1 MFYRVNSI
9 VFFVMIT
16 CVLIITSC
24 FSGNDKTSQKID
36 GPVTF
41 AEHIAPIIYANC
53 SKCHQ
58 KGEAGP
64 FTLTS
69 YHDVAK
75 RAKLI
80 KYVTEHRIMPPW
92 PADPTY
98 SNFANEM
105 YLTDDQI
112 GLIKRWVD
120 EGLLPG
126 DTSKLNAPELINTD
140 LKLGKPDLII
150 KVPTIKIPGNN
161 TDLFTV
167 MKIPYEIAQDTFV
180 RAIEFVCG
188 NKRLVHHM
196 NGHLVQFDPAKKR
209 NLNEGKSWVNQ
220 NQTQSTQIHKA
231 LGLLHDDG
239 TYPALTP
246 SVSNYL
252 PGALFSLYPKEI
264 GGYKITKKGAFY
276 LNDMHY
282 GPSPIDAYDSSY
294 FKVYYSATPPKRPVS
309 EFQIGTLGITPVVP
323 ELIVPPNEVK
333 KFTIKATMPDDISI
347 VSIVPHMHL
356 IGKSFLAYAV
366 KPSGDTIPLIR
377 INKWDFRWQYFYQY
391 KTLLKLPRGT
401 TIYVEGVYDNTA
413 SNPNN
418 PFNPPQEI
426 REREGSMK
434 TTDEMFQLIITY
446 VPYQPGDEKISL
458 ENVTP

>member
-1 MFYRVNSI
+1 MFYRVKKYA
-9 VFFVMIT
+9 T
-16 CVLIITSC
+16 LHAIIFGMLLVSC
-24 FSGNDKTSQKID
+24 GGQSSSTNEVT

-41 AEHIAPIIYANC
+41 AEHIAPIIYTNC
-53 SKCHQ
+53 TKCHQ
-58 KGEAGP
+58 QGEAGP

-98 SNFANEM
+98 SIFANEM
-105 YLTDDQI
+105 YLTDAQI
-112 GLIKRWVD
+112 NLIKRWVD

-126 DTSKLNAPELINTD
+126 DTGSLKVPELVSTD
-140 LKLGKPDLII
+140 LKLGKPDLIV
-150 KVPTIKIPGNN
+150 KVPVIKIPGNN

-167 MKIPYEIAQDTFV
+167 MKIPYEITQDTFV

-196 NGHLVQFDPAKKR
+196 NGHLVQFDPAKKK
-209 NLNEGKSWVNQ
+209 NINEGKSWVNQ
-220 NQTQSTQIHKA
+220 NQTQSTKIHRE

-264 GGYKITKKGAFY
+264 GGYKISKKGAFY
-276 LNDMHY
+276 LNDMHF
-282 GPSPIDAYDSSY
+282 GPTPVDAYDSSY
-294 FKVYYSATPPKRPVS
+294 FKIYFSATPPKRPVS
-309 EFQIGTLGITPVVP
+309 EFQMGTLGITPVVP
-323 ELIVPPNEVK
+323 ELIVPPNDVK

-356 IGKSFLAYAV
+356 IGKSFLAYAI

-377 INKWDFRWQYFYQY
+377 INNWDFRWQYFYQF
-391 KTLLKLPRGT
+391 KTLLKLSRGT
-401 TIYVEGVYDNTA
+401 TIYVEGVYDNTS

-418 PFNPPQEI
+418 PFNPPKEI

-446 VPYQPGDEKISL
+446 VPYQLGDEKISL

>member
-1 MFYRVNSI
+1 MFYRVKIIQLIFI
-9 VFFVMIT
+9 VFIGLLLV
-16 CVLIITSC
+16 SC
-24 FSGNDKTSQKID
+24 FGQSSSYKEVK

-41 AEHIAPIIYANC
+41 AEHIAPIIYTNC
-53 SKCHQ
+53 TKCHQ
-58 KGEAGP
+58 NGEAGP

-98 SNFANEM
+98 SNFANEL
-105 YLTDDQI
+105 YLTDAQI
-112 GLIKRWVD
+112 NLIKRWVD
-120 EGLLPG
+120 DGLLAG
-126 DTSKLNAPELINTD
+126 DTLNLKVPELVGTD
-140 LKLGKPDLII
+140 LQLGTPDLIVRLP
-150 KVPTIKIPGNN
+150 KLKIPGNN

-167 MKIPYEIAQDTFV
+167 IKIPYEIKQDTFV

-196 NGHLVQFDPAKKR
+196 NGHLVQFDARKKQHI
-209 NLNEGKSWVNQ
+209 NEGKSWVNQ
-220 NQTQSTQIHKA
+220 DKTQSNQIHRE

-252 PGALFSLYPKEI
+252 PGSLFSLYPKEI

-276 LNDMHY
+276 LNDMHF
-282 GPSPIDAYDSSY
+282 GPTPIDAYDSSY
-294 FKVYYSATPPKRPVS
+294 FKIYFSATPPKRPIS
-309 EFQIGTLGITPVVP
+309 EFQIGTLGIVPVVP
-323 ELIVPPNEVK
+323 ELVVPPNKVK
-333 KFTIKATMPDDISI
+333 TFNIKATIPNDISI

-356 IGKSFLAYAV
+356 IGKSFLAYAI

-377 INKWDFRWQYFYQY
+377 INKWDFRWQYFYQF
-391 KTLLKLPRGT
+391 KTLLKLSRGT

-413 SNPNN
+413 LNPNN

-426 REREGSMK
+426 KEREGSMK

-446 VPYQPGDEKISL
+446 VPYQVGDENISL
-458 ENVTP
+458 ENITP

>member
-1 MFYRVNSI
+1 MFIGLLLV
-9 VFFVMIT
+9 
-16 CVLIITSC
+16 SC
-24 FSGNDKTSQKID
+24 NGQSSSYNEVK

-41 AEHIAPIIYANC
+41 AEHIAPIIYTNC
-53 SKCHQ
+53 TKCHQ

-69 YHDVAK
+69 YYDVAK

-98 SNFANEM
+98 SNFANEL
-105 YLTDDQI
+105 YLTDAQI
-112 GLIKRWVD
+112 NLIKRWVD
-120 EGLLPG
+120 DGLLAG
-126 DTSKLNAPELINTD
+126 DTINLKVPELVGTD
-140 LKLGKPDLII
+140 LQLGTPDLIVRLP
-150 KVPTIKIPGNN
+150 KLKIPGKN

-167 MKIPYEIAQDTFV
+167 IKIPYEIKQDTFV

-196 NGHLVQFDPAKKR
+196 NGHLVQFDARKKQ
-209 NLNEGKSWVNQ
+209 NINEGKSWVNQ
-220 NQTQSTQIHKA
+220 NKTQSNLIHRE

-252 PGALFSLYPKEI
+252 PGSLFSLYPKEI

-276 LNDMHY
+276 LNDMHF
-282 GPSPIDAYDSSY
+282 GPTPIDAYDSSY
-294 FKVYYSATPPKRPVS
+294 FKIYFSATPPKRPIS
-309 EFQIGTLGITPVVP
+309 EFQIGTLGIAPVVP
-323 ELIVPPNEVK
+323 DLVVPPNKVK
-333 KFTIKATMPDDISI
+333 TFNIKATIPNDISI

-356 IGKSFLAYAV
+356 IGKSFLAYAI

-377 INKWDFRWQYFYQY
+377 INNWDFRWQYFYQF
-391 KTLLKLPRGT
+391 KTLLKLSRGT
-401 TIYVEGVYDNTA
+401 IIYVEGVYDNTA

-418 PFNPPQEI
+418 PFNPPKEI

-446 VPYQPGDEKISL
+446 VPYQVGDENISL
-458 ENVTP
+458 ENITP

>member
-1 MFYRVNSI
+1 MFYRVKILSLI
-9 VFFVMIT
+9 AVIIGAFGFF
-16 CVLIITSC
+16 SC
-24 FSGNDKTSQKID
+24 GDSSTKKQPISGPI
-36 GPVTF
+36 TF
-41 AEHIAPIIYANC
+41 AEHIAPIIFTNC

-69 YHDVAK
+69 YNDVAK
-75 RAKLI
+75 KAKLI

-92 PADPTY
+92 PADHSY

-105 YLTDDQI
+105 YLTDEHI
-112 GLIKRWVD
+112 ELIKRWVD
-120 EGLLPG
+120 EGTLPG
-126 DTSKLNAPELINTD
+126 DTANLKVPEFD
-140 LKLGKPDLII
+140 EAELKLGKPDLII
-150 KVPTIKIPGNN
+150 QVPKILIKGNN

-167 MKIPYEIAQDTFV
+167 MKIPYELKQDTFV

-196 NGHLVQFDPAKKR
+196 NGHLVQYDAAKKK
-209 NLNEGKSWVNQ
+209 NVFEGKTWVNQ
-220 NQTQSTQIHKA
+220 DQTQSQQIHKL

-239 TYPALTP
+239 SYPSLTP

-264 GGYKITKKGAFY
+264 GGYKMSKKGAFY
-276 LNDMHY
+276 LNDMHF

-294 FKVYYSATPPKRPVS
+294 FKVFFSATPPKRPVS
-309 EFQIGTLGITPVVP
+309 EFQMGTLGISPIVP
-323 ELIVPPNEVK
+323 ELIIPPNQVK
-333 KFTIKATMPDDISI
+333 KFTTKTTIPDDISI

-356 IGKSFLAYAV
+356 IGKTYLAYAI

-377 INKWDFRWQYFYQY
+377 INRWDFRWQYFYQF
-391 KTLLKLPRGT
+391 KTLLKIPRGT
-401 TIYVEGVYDNTA
+401 VIYVEGVFDNTDQ
-413 SNPNN
+413 NPYN

-446 VPYQPGDEKISL
+446 VPYQIGDEKISL

>member
-1 MFYRVNSI
+1 MFYRVENYFI
-9 VFFVMIT
+9 LFFMFIGLLLV
-16 CVLIITSC
+16 SC
-24 FSGNDKTSQKID
+24 NGQSSSYNEVK

-41 AEHIAPIIYANC
+41 AEHIAPIIYTNC
-53 SKCHQ
+53 TKCHQ

-69 YHDVAK
+69 YYDVAK

-98 SNFANEM
+98 SNFANEL
-105 YLTDDQI
+105 YLTDAQI
-112 GLIKRWVD
+112 NLIKRWVD
-120 EGLLPG
+120 DGLLAG
-126 DTSKLNAPELINTD
+126 DTINLKVPELVGTD
-140 LKLGKPDLII
+140 LQLGTPDLIVRLP
-150 KVPTIKIPGNN
+150 KLKIPGNN

-167 MKIPYEIAQDTFV
+167 IKIPYEIKQDTFV

-196 NGHLVQFDPAKKR
+196 NGHLVQFDARKKQ
-209 NLNEGKSWVNQ
+209 NINEGKSWVNQ
-220 NQTQSTQIHKA
+220 NKTQSNLIHRE

-252 PGALFSLYPKEI
+252 PGSLFSLYPKEI

-276 LNDMHY
+276 LNDMHF
-282 GPSPIDAYDSSY
+282 GPTPIDAYDSSY
-294 FKVYYSATPPKRPVS
+294 FKIYFSATPPKRPIS
-309 EFQIGTLGITPVVP
+309 EFQIGTLGIAPVVP
-323 ELIVPPNEVK
+323 DLVVPPNKVK
-333 KFTIKATMPDDISI
+333 TFNIKATIPNDISI

-356 IGKSFLAYAV
+356 IGKSFLAYAI

-377 INKWDFRWQYFYQY
+377 INNWDFRWQYFYQF
-391 KTLLKLPRGT
+391 KTLLKLSRGT
-401 TIYVEGVYDNTA
+401 IIYVEGVYDNTA

-418 PFNPPQEI
+418 PFNPPKEI

-446 VPYQPGDEKISL
+446 VPYQVGDENISL
-458 ENVTP
+458 ENITP